1 MDFAID
7 GIGSQTLLETLGAV
21 RPYGMVASIG
31 QVAGDSG
38 PLDPALLGPARSIAF
53 SRPGVFRFMSDP
65 ARYREGAAATL
76 ARLQAGL
83 KATVGEVLPLARAAD
98 AHRRLEAGQSMGAI
112 LLRP

>member
-1 MDFAID
+1 
-7 GIGSQTLLETLGAV
+7 
-21 RPYGMVASIG
+21 
-31 QVAGDSG
+31 
-38 PLDPALLGPARSIAF
+38 
-53 SRPGVFRFMSDP
+53 MSDP
-65 ARYREGAAATL
+65 ARYRKGAAATL